1 LNVLNSLLVERLL
14 PHEKRDDREI
24 YPRLGNR
31 STRANDFAGLSR
43 SHMEIQSRSRIFNL
57 LVTSLSANPA
67 EMERREVQR
76 VLDGLEAIVR
86 LHFEQEE
93 ELYRML
99 ESG

>member
-1 LNVLNSLLVERLL
+1 
-14 PHEKRDDREI
+14 
-24 YPRLGNR
+24 
-31 STRANDFAGLSR
+31 
-43 SHMEIQSRSRIFNL
+43 MEIQSRSRIFNL
-57 LVTSLSANPA
+57 LVTSLSANPE
-67 EMERREVQR
+67 EMERREIQR